1 MKKHKFNIFP
11 EMQADDYER
20 LKADIAANGY
30 DESMPITVYQGDIID
45 GWNRYRACNELNTK
59 PKIEQFAGSDT
70 DAIEFV
76 MRTNKR
82 RNLNSSQWA
91 CIAAEAE
98 EMIVAIAAAVESER
112 RKKQAETQSETMKKP
127 ITQLVAPQ
135 VPSNKRRNLTSS
147 QWACIATEAEE
158 MLQTI
163 AEAVEAAKAE
173 KNRLAAIQQHSG
185 GCDNKLTDPQPTR
198 QPERVTQKAA
208 EVFNTNRTYISEAA
222 KLKEEKPEVF
232 EQVKRGEKTIT
243 EVKKEAKVEKRKA
256 DIQAQKDAIENGT
269 VQMPVG
275 VFEVI
280 SLDPPWNYGREY
292 DPDGSRVANPYP
304 EMTQAQLLEL
314 KPPFADNSVC
324 FLWTTQAFIWQAKE
338 LLDKWGFTYKAT
350 IVWDKEKI
358 GMGAW
363 LRMQCEFCLVGIKG
377 KPAWNNTSWR
387 DIIRESRREHSRK
400 PDTFY
405 RMVEEITI
413 GRRLEYFS
421 REQRKGWEVFG
432 NDTEKF

>member
-20 LKADIAANGY
+20 LKSDIAANGY
-30 DESMPITVYQGDIID
+30 DESLPITVYQGDIID

-59 PKIEQFAGSDT
+59 PKIEQFTGSDT

-91 CIAAEAE
+91 CIAAEADQ
-98 EMIVAIAAAVESER
+98 MMAALSAAVEAER

-135 VPSNKRRNLTSS
+135 VPSK
-147 QWACIATEAEE
+147 
-158 MLQTI
+158 
-163 AEAVEAAKAE
+163 KAE
-173 KNRLAAIQQHSG
+173 NE
-185 GCDNKLTDPQPTR
+185 TR
-198 QPERVTQKAA
+198 QKAA

-256 DIQAQKDAIENGT
+256 DIQAQKEAIENGT

-314 KPPFADNSVC
+314 KPPFADDSVC

-363 LRMQCEFCLVGIKG
+363 LRMQCEFCLIGIKG

-400 PDTFY
+400 PETFY

>member
-59 PKIEQFAGSDT
+59 PKIEQFTGSDT
-70 DAIEFV
+70 DAIGFV
-76 MRTNKR
+76 MR
-82 RNLNSSQWA
+82 
-91 CIAAEAE
+91 
-98 EMIVAIAAAVESER
+98 
-112 RKKQAETQSETMKKP
+112 
-127 ITQLVAPQ
+127 
-135 VPSNKRRNLTSS
+135 SNKRRNLTSS

-163 AEAVEAAKAE
+163 AEAVEAERVRKMAEAKTGMKYKE
-173 KNRLAAIQQHSG
+173 NSP
-185 GCDNKLTDPQPTR
+185 DNKLTDEKPQPQK

-208 EVFNTNRTYISEAA
+208 EIFNTNRTYISEAA
-222 KLKEEKPEVF
+222 KLKKEKPEVF

-314 KPPFADNSVC
+314 KPPFADDSVC